1 MFSHEWHFSL
11 LVADYQW
18 DRHEKNKQ
26 SRLHESKKMNHFL
39 IYHVDIDINLLK

>member
-26 SRLHESKKMNHFL
+26 AGYMRARK
-39 IYHVDIDINLLK
+39 

>member
-18 DRHEKNKQ
+18 DRHEKKINKAGYM
-26 SRLHESKKMNHFL
+26 RARK
-39 IYHVDIDINLLK
+39 